1 MSQDM
6 RRMVGFWFMLLLGIA
21 ILSFQFYKYF
31 KGTLEFTIE
40 ESIVSIVGL
49 SMIINPTVILDMI
62 KRIFTTK
69 FGGKNE

>member
-6 RRMVGFWFMLLLGIA
+6 RRFIGFWFMLLLGIA

-31 KGTLEFTIE
+31 KGTLAFTVE
-40 ESIVSIVGL
+40 ESIVCIVGL
-49 SMIINPTVILDMI
+49 SMIINPSVILDMI
-62 KRIFTTK
+62 KRIVNTK